1 MIELNKI
8 YNKDC
13 LEFMKDIPNEY
24 IDLIIADPPYFS
36 IVKEDWDNQW
46 ETKDE
51 YLLWCEKWINECKR
65 ILKQTGSMYI
75 WGEVGEK
82 SDTIIHIK
90 LLADK
95 IGLYFKD
102 WITWKKQRGMGNR
115 KGWLYTREELLWYVK
130 NNKKFTWNEKN
141 QYSTERRKRDGG
153 KDIIKPSQT
162 GYLAKSLFKRI
173 TNVWIDISEC
183 TFDVSKQNLSNKH
196 LTPKPVELSERII
209 KVHTNEN
216 DLVYIPFAGSGSEI
230 IACIKN
236 KRNYIATEINNDYIT
251 NIIIPRIQKECMEK
265 VI

>member
-75 WGEVGEK
+75 WGGVGEK

-209 KVHTNEN
+209 KVHTNKN